1 MCVLLRPPATAS
13 TIHTGSVDRVAMSN
27 QGDKPTPAAATVV
40 DRATVEEALL
50 AELTQFSAA
59 AGSISDAGSLVVE
72 EVALDSLDMV
82 ELGVRIEGRW
92 GVSLR
97 AADLDDLRT
106 VRDVSEAIVRRL
118 NEKKGS

>member
-1 MCVLLRPPATAS
+1 
-13 TIHTGSVDRVAMSN
+13 MSH
-27 QGDKPTPAAATVV
+27 QGDKPTPTAATVV

-59 AGSISDAGSLVVE
+59 AGSISDAGTLVVD

-118 NEKKGS
+118 NETKGS

>member
-1 MCVLLRPPATAS
+1 MV
-13 TIHTGSVDRVAMSN
+13 MSH
-27 QGDKPTPAAATVV
+27 QGDKPTLAARTVV

-59 AGSISDAGSLVVE
+59 ASSISDAGRLVVE
-72 EVALDSLDMV
+72 EIALDSLDMV

-118 NEKKGS
+118 NEAKAS